1 MLFISVYV
9 VSVALLAV
17 LSATPLVENRR
28 IWWQAAWTLAA
39 ISFGICQLHLFLD
52 WIADRT
58 GAPGEEDLILTLATP
73 ITVLLIA
80 GLTYRTTNPLLR
92 ALRVVIC
99 LGLGYVGSM
108 LWLAVLLVAACFFSL
123 ECL

>member
-9 VSVALLAV
+9 VSVALLAA

-28 IWWQAAWTLAA
+28 IWWQAAWTLAG
-39 ISFGICQLHLFLD
+39 ISFAVCQFHLYLG
-52 WIADRT
+52 WIADRM
-58 GAPGEEDLILTLATP
+58 GRPEEEELILTLVTP
-73 ITVLLIA
+73 VTVLLIA

-92 ALRVVIC
+92 ALRVLIC

-108 LWLAVLLVAACFFSL
+108 LWLGVLLVAACVFSM